1 MPIDLKGTV
10 LGAALCVTALT
21 SASTA
26 QEGVEFYN
34 GKTVTYIVAT
44 DPGGGYDTYGR
55 LVAEFMQK
63 HLPGSTF
70 VVRNMPGAGNLIGA
84 NFLYASAPDGLTIG
98 SFNTGLIYGQVA
110 GQEGIRFDLGEM
122 SWIGKA
128 ASDPRV
134 LVVST
139 QSGIENYEQLR
150 ALKEPVKFA
159 TCGIGCAS
167 MVESTV
173 LFEALDLPIDII
185 TGYLGNDEQMAM
197 RRGEVVGI
205 LSSRSSQEQFIAE
218 GHGKFIAQIGGSDTD
233 VPQLAE
239 FVEDETTKGAI
250 ALVASQGTIG
260 RLTAGPPGIEAD
272 RLETLRDAY
281 AAAVADPEFLDRA
294 EKLGLPIEPLVGESL
309 AEAVSS
315 ALNQTPEIAGLLK
328 SALEAK

>member
-1 MPIDLKGTV
+1 MPFDFKGTV
-10 LGAALCVTALT
+10 LAAALTMTVMSGAAM
-21 SASTA
+21 A
-26 QEGVEFYN
+26 QDGAAFYD

-70 VVRNMPGAGNLIGA
+70 IVRNMPGAGNLIGA

-134 LVVST
+134 LMVST
-139 QSGIENYEQLR
+139 ASGIETFEQLR
-150 ALKEPVKFA
+150 DLEQPVKFA
-159 TCGIGCAS
+159 TCGVGCAS

-173 LFEALDLPIDII
+173 LFEALDLPIEII
-185 TGYLGNDEQMAM
+185 TGYLGNDEHMAI

-218 GHGKFIAQIGGSDTD
+218 GHGRFIAQIGGADTD
-233 VPQLAE
+233 VPQLAD
-239 FVEDETTKGAI
+239 FAEDDVTKGAI

-260 RLTAGPPGIEAD
+260 RLTAGPPGIPED
-272 RLETLRDAY
+272 RLETLRNAY
-281 AAAVADPEFLDRA
+281 QAAVTDPEFLERA

-309 AEAVSS
+309 AEAVKA
-315 ALNQTPEIAGLLK
+315 ALDQTPEIAALLK